1 MAWSGAGCR
10 PALRGTLFSL
20 TTGIHVDK
28 NINMKAE
35 LLYRF
40 EQDFDDGAMVRM
52 VIWEVP
58 SPVPPSEHPNKYR
71 LVYLE
76 NGLRVIGFDN
86 ERGKGD
92 HRHDEDVESPYCFV
106 DVPTLI
112 KDFIDAVR
120 QRRKV

>member
-1 MAWSGAGCR
+1 VGRADGCR
-10 PALRGTLFSL
+10 LWDSFIGL
-20 TTGIHVDK
+20 TTGMHVDK

-35 LLYRF
+35 LIYRF
-40 EQDFDDGAMVRM
+40 EQDFDDGTMVRM

-58 SPVPPSEHPNKYR
+58 SSVPPSEHPNKYR

-76 NGLRVIGFDN
+76 NGIRVIGFDN

-92 HRHDEDVESPYCFV
+92 HRHDGDTESSYRFV

-120 QRRKV
+120 LRRKT

>member
-1 MAWSGAGCR
+1 LT
-10 PALRGTLFSL
+10 ALQY
-20 TTGIHVDK
+20 VDI
-28 NINMKAE
+28 NINMKAR

-40 EQDFDDGAMVRM
+40 EQDFADGAMVRM

-58 SPVPPSEHPNKYR
+58 SPVPPSEHPHKYR

-76 NGLRVIGFDN
+76 NGKRMIGFDN

-92 HRHDEDVESPYCFV
+92 HRHDEEIESLYRFV
-106 DVPTLI
+106 DVSTLI

-120 QRRKV
+120 QRRKI